1 MTEEIATSIETADPT
16 HKIVAMV
23 DGKKRVVGQSFNRGK
38 EATFGP
44 SEMQLTRPTGL
55 ERYLTKGLMPGERFI
70 GADTT
75 IVAFGSC
82 FANNIS
88 NYLNN
93 IGYNV
98 ATKKDNVA
106 YISRMGDGMVN
117 TYAIRQQFE
126 WAWNNV
132 VPKADLWRG
141 YDAEEFG
148 YDETVRLRTAE
159 LFDAAEVFIITL
171 GLSEVWY
178 DEPTGE
184 VFWRA
189 VPKDKY
195 DPERHKFRVAGFSES
210 LENLKAIYELIR
222 ERKPEAAIVFT
233 VSPIPLAATF
243 RPISCIVAN
252 SESKAILRA
261 ALGELLRDKQPTD
274 DKLFYFPSYE
284 IVTEAFHHQFGGD
297 RRHVFPHV
305 LDLNMKAFERFY
317 CKTELSDAELQKV
330 YADAIERDKELGGN
344 DQAAARARIVAQKK
358 EAKAKLL
365 ADKKARGSNT
375 TSIKRP
381 KRRAVDKKISATDG
395 AAAGDATALTPSDKR
410 EALVAERRAA
420 RRAERKAEAAS
431 AAAKPQDGSRAA

>member
-1 MTEEIATSIETADPT
+1 MMDDATTRNGSDKTSS
-16 HKIVAMV
+16 IVAIV
-23 DGKKRVVGQSFNRGK
+23 DGEERTVGRSFNRGK

-44 SEMQLTRPTGL
+44 SQAQLTRPTGL
-55 ERYLTKGLMPGERFI
+55 QRYLTKGLAPEERII

-82 FANNIS
+82 FADNIS

-93 IGYNV
+93 LGYNV

-106 YISRMGDGMVN
+106 YISKMGDGMVN

-148 YDETVRLRTAE
+148 YDENVRLRTAE
-159 LFDAAEVFIITL
+159 LFDSADVFIITL
-171 GLSEVWY
+171 GLSEIWY

-195 DPERHKFRVAGFSES
+195 DPERHKFRVAGFNES
-210 LENLKAIYELIR
+210 LENLRAIYTLIR
-222 ERKPEAAIVFT
+222 ERRPAATIVFT

-252 SESKAILRA
+252 AESKAILRA
-261 ALGELLRDKQPTD
+261 ALGELLREHQPTD
-274 DKLFYFPSYE
+274 ARLMYFPSYE
-284 IVTEAFHHQFGGD
+284 IVTEAFRHQFGGD
-297 RRHVFPHV
+297 RRHLHPHV
-305 LDLNMKAFERFY
+305 LDLNMKTFERFY
-317 CKTELSDAELQKV
+317 CKTDLSDEDLEQI
-330 YADAIERDKELGGN
+330 YADAILRDKALGGN
-344 DQAAARARIVAQKK
+344 DQAEERARIRAEKIAVRH
-358 EAKAKLL
+358 KLISGR
-365 ADKKARGSNT
+365 KARGRNMAGAP
-375 TSIKRP
+375 TSKER
-381 KRRAVDKKISATDG
+381 
-395 AAAGDATALTPSDKR
+395 AAARVKAKKVAAESDEVGR
-410 EALVAERRAA
+410 EDERAA
-420 RRAERKAEAAS
+420 AAERKIAKRAKRAANAKEAATS
-431 AAAKPQDGSRAA
+431 PDTAA